1 MSNDYRMDI
10 ARAIVK
16 FEARYDAKGRIKA
29 YRLPPGDGG
38 GVWEV
43 AGICDRYHPHETAD
57 LVRLIEAGKYTEAEE
72 RAAEYIAAYTDC
84 AQRWTTN
91 RGIEAF
97 MRDSVFNRGAR
108 GAVKILQMAVGFTG
122 IKDVDGIFGPK
133 TRAAVGKVNT
143 PTALLA
149 ALRDA
154 RERYELEK
162 VGKRAQFWKGLIN
175 RWNNA
180 TKLAQRYL

>member
-10 ARAIVK
+10 ARAIVG
-16 FEARYDAKGRIKA
+16 FEARRDAKGRIKA

-43 AGICDRYHPHETAD
+43 AGINDRYHPHETAD
-57 LVRLIEAGKYTEAEE
+57 LVRLIEDKKHAEAEE
-72 RAAEYIAAYTDC
+72 RAAEYIAIYTDC
-84 AQRWTTN
+84 AASWTAN

-97 MRDSVFNRGAR
+97 LRDSVFNRGAR
-108 GAVKILQMAVGFTG
+108 GAAKILQMAVGAP
-122 IKDVDGIFGPK
+122 VDGVVGPK
-133 TRAAVGKVNT
+133 TLAAAAKLKT
-143 PTALLA
+143 PVALLA

-154 RERYELEK
+154 RERYELLK
-162 VGKRAQFWKGLIN
+162 VGKRAQFWRGLVN

>member
-1 MSNDYRMDI
+1 MGNDYRMDI
-10 ARAIVK
+10 ARTIVG
-16 FEARYDAKGRIKA
+16 FEARRDKQGRIKA

-38 GVWEV
+38 GTWEV
-43 AGICDRYHPHETAD
+43 SGICDRYHPHETAE
-57 LVRLIEAGKYTEAEE
+57 LVRLIEAEKYTEAEE

-84 AQRWTTN
+84 AMRWTSN

-97 MRDSVFNRGAR
+97 LRDSVFNRGAR
-108 GAVKILQMAVGFTG
+108 GAAKIFQMAVGA
-122 IKDVDGIFGPK
+122 KVDGVVGPK
-133 TRAAVGKVNT
+133 TLTAAAKMNT

-149 ALRDA
+149 ALRNA

-162 VGKRAQFWKGLIN
+162 VGKRAQFWKGLVN
-175 RWNNA
+175 RWNLA

>member
-1 MSNDYRMDI
+1 MSNDYRLDI

-16 FEARYDAKGRIKA
+16 FEARYDKQGRIKA

-43 AGICDRYHPHETAD
+43 SGICDRYHPHETAD
-57 LVRLIEAGKYTEAEE
+57 LVRLIDDGKYAEAEE

-84 AQRWTTN
+84 AQRWASN

-97 MRDSVFNRGAR
+97 LRDAVFNRGAR
-108 GAVKILQMAVGFTG
+108 GAAKILQMAVGAQ
-122 IKDVDGIFGPK
+122 VDGVVGPK
-133 TRAAVGKVNT
+133 TLAAAAKMKT

-162 VGKRAQFWKGLIN
+162 VGKRAQFWRGLIK